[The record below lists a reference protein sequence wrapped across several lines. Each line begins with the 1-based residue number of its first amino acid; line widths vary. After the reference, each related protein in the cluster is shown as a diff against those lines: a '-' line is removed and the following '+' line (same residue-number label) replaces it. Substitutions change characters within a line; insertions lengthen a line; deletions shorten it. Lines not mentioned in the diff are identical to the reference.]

1 MQEAVKPA
9 LPAATS
15 KPRPTAS
22 SGEAAREFGGTFG
35 VFMIAAMS
43 TGNAVA
49 LVMILQRAGR
59 DIARCKKKYGA
70 DWDRYC
76 EEVPYLFIP
85 YVF

>member
-1 MQEAVKPA
+1 
-9 LPAATS
+9 
-15 KPRPTAS
+15 
-22 SGEAAREFGGTFG
+22 
-35 VFMIAAMS
+35 
-43 TGNAVA
+43 
-49 LVMILQRAGR
+49 MILHRAGR